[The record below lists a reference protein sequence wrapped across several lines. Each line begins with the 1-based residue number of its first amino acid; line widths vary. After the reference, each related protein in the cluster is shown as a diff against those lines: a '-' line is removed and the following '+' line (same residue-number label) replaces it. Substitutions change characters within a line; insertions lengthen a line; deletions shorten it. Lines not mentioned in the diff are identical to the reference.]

1 MTAEEEREA
10 IYKLLATE
18 ALRLLKI
25 SLEFQDKKPSYEF
38 LKIASIGPRWISS
51 RKQHMKRIEK
61 SFLVCSLLLD
71 LIVNKPE
78 IIVFMIT
85 NLYENHLNLVK
96 ERKISTNK
104 KFHSFLAQNI
114 KSSSIRSLDYVS
126 YYTIDTNVG
135 NFIFKVCESLL
146 SKNTH
151 VLIQTVKE
159 HSQMIEKLSEDFD
172 SFKAY
177 MEFLN
182 VYSCVIEALYE
193 IYLSGGQ
200 NYMIMSSKPEYVI
213 KILEFYKKYYEKLYS
228 ELRLWHETF
237 IRNPITNNT
246 MYTLTPRKK
255 QSFAFTFTIYYLMI
269 KTIECIVRASA
280 KINALMPIRGNDS
293 DKEIETK
300 LKLRKS
306 IIDYLFDTY
315 VHFCENVLLEPWR
328 EGSVGEGIYRYF
340 VLPSTP
346 ARKTVA
352 ATLLEPTYKLIHK
365 ELEFDLLYNAITK
378 NNPDNPYKEYKQKIY
393 EIVTCKSIIDRWIDC
408 LFHNNNLIWEA
419 KFEKR

>member
-10 IYKLLATE
+10 IYKLLTTE
-18 ALRLLKI
+18 AFRLLKI
-25 SLEFQDKKPSYEF
+25 SLDFQDKKPSYKF
-38 LKIASIGPRWISS
+38 LKIASGFPWPNFP
-51 RKQHMKRIEK
+51 KQRVKHVKK
-61 SFLVCSLLLD
+61 SFLVSGLLLD

-78 IIVFMIT
+78 IIVLIIT

-96 ERKISTNK
+96 ENKISTNK

-114 KSSSIRSLDYVS
+114 KNSSTIGLAYVS
-126 YYTIDTNVG
+126 YGIINTNVD
-135 NFIFKVCESLL
+135 NFVFKVCESLIQ
-146 SKNTH
+146 KDTNR
-151 VLIQTVKE
+151 LIETVEE
-159 HSQMIEKLSEDFD
+159 HSPMIRKLLKDFD

-182 VYSCVIEALYE
+182 VYSCTLEALNE
-193 IYLSGGQ
+193 IYLLQGQ
-200 NYMIMSSKPEYVI
+200 NYMTMSSKPEYVI

-228 ELRLWHETF
+228 ELQLWQKFHV
-237 IRNPITNNT
+237 RNPANNAP
-246 MYTLTPRKK
+246 YVLIPRKEL
-255 QSFAFTFTIYYLMI
+255 SFAFTFTIYYLMT
-269 KTIECIVRASA
+269 KTIECVTKASA
-280 KINALMPIRGNDS
+280 QINALMPIRGNDS

-300 LKLRKS
+300 LKLRKA

-328 EGSVGEGIYRYF
+328 EGSGGEGIYRYF

-346 ARKTVA
+346 ARRTVA

-365 ELEFDLLYNAITK
+365 ELEFDLLYNSITK
-378 NNPDNPYKEYKQKIY
+378 NNPNNPYKEYKQKIY